1 MEKPL
6 LVGRKKVIRIGNSSG
21 VILPSWWLKD
31 GTKTVEME
39 VYADKI
45 ILKKGVKG

>member
-1 MEKPL
+1 MEKPF
-6 LVGRKKVIRIGNSSG
+6 LVERKKVVRIGNSSG

-31 GTKTVEME
+31 GTKAVEME

-45 ILKKGVKG
+45 VIKKVTR